1 MSFIVFYQLSVNWC
15 AFFQTLMDC
24 LRSFGWGLSQK
35 LTLSDEEF
43 EAFLQ
48 MLGVLFVQRV
58 SFCGS
63 GMTLTA
69 DRNKD
74 DNVRR
79 RYFR

>member
-1 MSFIVFYQLSVNWC
+1 
-15 AFFQTLMDC
+15 MDC
-24 LRSFGWGLSQK
+24 LRSFGHRDLSQK

-58 SFCGS
+58 CFCGS

-74 DNVRR
+74 GSVRR
-79 RYFR
+79 RYF